1 MLLVLVMMALERH
14 SRPDSCSALSVC
26 EIGVVDKG
34 LYIGDSDDA
43 HYDYPVLSKYQHK
56 LYERGRCQDLTAYHY
71 QKQESVP
78 VSGEMEDSNGTTL
91 AEAKLRPPRP

>member
-1 MLLVLVMMALERH
+1 VLVLVMMALEGN

-26 EIGVVDKG
+26 EIDVIDKG
-34 LYIGDSDDA
+34 LYINDSDDA
-43 HYDYPVLSKYQHK
+43 HYDHPVLSKYQHI
-56 LYERGRCQDLTAYHY
+56 LYERVRCQDLTGAHS

-78 VSGEMEDSNGTTL
+78 ISGEMEDSNGTTL

>member
-1 MLLVLVMMALERH
+1 MLLVLVMMVLERH

-26 EIGVVDKG
+26 EIDVVDKG
-34 LYIGDSDDA
+34 LYIDDSDDA
-43 HYDYPVLSKYQHK
+43 HYNHPALSKYQHI
-56 LYERGRCQDLTAYHY
+56 LYQKGRYQDLTALRC

-78 VSGEMEDSNGTTL
+78 VFGQMEDSNGTTL

>member
-1 MLLVLVMMALERH
+1 MLLVLVMVALKGH

-26 EIGVVDKG
+26 EIDVIDKS

-43 HYDYPVLSKYQHK
+43 HYDYSALSRYQYM
-56 LYERGRCQDLTAYHY
+56 LYEWGRYQDLTAFHS

-78 VSGEMEDSNGTTL
+78 ISGEMEDSNGTTL
-91 AEAKLRPPRP
+91 VEAKLRLPRP

>member
-1 MLLVLVMMALERH
+1 MALVLVMMTLEGN
-14 SRPDSCSALSVC
+14 SRPDSCSALGVC

-43 HYDYPVLSKYQHK
+43 HYDHPALSKYQRM
-56 LYERGRCQDLTAYHY
+56 LYERGRFQDLTVSHS

-78 VSGEMEDSNGTTL
+78 ISGDMEDSSGTTL

>member
-1 MLLVLVMMALERH
+1 MLLVLVMMVLDWH

-26 EIGVVDKG
+26 EIGVVKV

-43 HYDYPVLSKYQHK
+43 HYDHPVLLKYQHK
-56 LYERGRCQDLTAYHY
+56 LYERGRCQDLTASQS